1 MTTQTLTRHG
11 LRLRPR
17 LRSLR
22 LPNLRAAL
30 LMAAVCAA
38 GVQVYGECWAEQAY
52 GHWHNVWAGNTAPA
66 QNLWLPAFTVAIDAK
81 VVEPGLRNLSGIT
94 YDYDNDRLLA
104 VTNDMPVEL
113 LVLTKNGEVE
123 GRYPLAGFQ
132 DPEAITYVGHDR
144 VVIAE
149 ERKQRLN
156 MITLP
161 RLPQPLSAA
170 QAQTVTLGLDAT
182 RSNKGLEGV
191 TYDRASD
198 RLFAIKERD
207 PLQMWAVTGLM
218 KSVQGPVNVSITD
231 LTPWLT
237 RNRYGSDLSDGYFD
251 PVTRHLLLLSDQSKN
266 ITELDSEGRFVSIRS
281 LRATLGGLA
290 KDAPQPEGITMDTDG
305 NLYVVSEP
313 NLFYRFAKPAH

>member
-1 MTTQTLTRHG
+1 MITQPLV
-11 LRLRPR
+11 RPR
-17 LRSLR
+17 LQPRMLGVR
-22 LPNLRAAL
+22 LPHLRTLVLMTAL
-30 LMAAVCAA
+30 CAA
-38 GVQVYGECWAEQAY
+38 GIQAYRQCWAEQAY
-52 GHWHNVWAGNTAPA
+52 GHWHNAWTGNTAPA
-66 QNLWLPAFTVAIDAK
+66 DNLWLPDFAVTLDAK

-104 VTNDMPVEL
+104 ITNDTPVEL
-113 LVLTKNGEVE
+113 LVLSKEGDIE
-123 GRYPLAGFQ
+123 GRYPLTGFQ

-149 ERKQRLN
+149 ERKQRLD

-161 RLPQPLSAA
+161 RSPQPLSAT
-170 QAQTVTLGLDAT
+170 QAQTVTLGLGLAHN
-182 RSNKGLEGV
+182 NKGLEGV
-191 TYDRASD
+191 TYDPATD

-218 KSVQGPVNVSITD
+218 GSVQGPVNVSVTD

-266 ITELDSEGRFVSIRS
+266 ITELDAEGRFVSIRS
-281 LRATLGGLA
+281 LRANLGGLA
-290 KDAPQPEGITMDTDG
+290 KDAPQAEGITMDTDG

-313 NLFYRFAKPAH
+313 NLFYRFERR